1 MKALTFALLASLVGV
16 ASASAEVS
24 ITLQNGRVSIVA
36 KDATPRQILAEWA
49 RVGQTKIVN
58 VERIPGG
65 PMTIELTNVPEGQ
78 ALDVLL
84 RSVSGY
90 LAAPRAV
97 AAANLSI
104 FDRVIVMPTSA
115 APRPPVSAQPP
126 APALPQPQFA
136 QPAPPAD
143 DDADEPPA
151 PNVPGPARGA
161 PVFNSFPPPQA
172 TTPSQNPQAGFTAR
186 PGQVAPQPQQPQQ
199 PGGVPQQP
207 VTYPGAPTP
216 PPAGGVSTPGM
227 IVAPPPSQQPAGQ
240 PVRRPGGPGGDRDEH

>member
-1 MKALTFALLASLVGV
+1 MKALTFALVASLVAA

-36 KDATPRQILAEWA
+36 KDATARQILAEWA

-65 PMTIELTNVPEGQ
+65 PMTIELTDVPEGQ

-84 RSVSGY
+84 RNVSGY

-97 AAANLSI
+97 AAANLSV

-115 APRPPVSAQPP
+115 APRPAVSAQPP
-126 APALPQPQFA
+126 APAFQQPQFA
-136 QPAPPAD
+136 QPTPPAD

-151 PNVPGPARGA
+151 PNVPGAPRGA
-161 PVFNSFPPPQA
+161 PVFNSFPPPQ
-172 TTPSQNPQAGFTAR
+172 TTPQNPQSALPTR
-186 PGQVAPQPQQPQQ
+186 PGQVVPVPQQQQQQ
-199 PGGVPQQP
+199 PGAAPQQP
-207 VTYPGAPTP
+207 VTYPSAPTA
-216 PPAGGVSTPGM
+216 PATGGVATPGM
-227 IVAPPPSQQPAGQ
+227 IVAPPQQPNGQ
-240 PVRRPGGPGGDRDEH
+240 PVRRPGGPGGDREQF